1 MGGLERLN
9 AILITTLSSVL
20 VMLPLALAYGAGHET
35 LQPLMALPALYGRF
49 SCCWPP
55 AASVQA

>member
-1 MGGLERLN
+1 
-9 AILITTLSSVL
+9 
-20 VMLPLALAYGAGHET
+20 MLPLALAYGAGHET

-49 SCCWPP
+49 NCCWPQ